1 MAKFAI
7 MDSDSVVDEER
18 FNTIEE
24 AVEKATQMVTDDAD
38 TEVEIVQIIKKVSST
53 LKVDVVDIV

>member
-1 MAKFAI
+1 
-7 MDSDSVVDEER
+7 
-18 FNTIEE
+18 
-24 AVEKATQMVTDDAD
+24 MVTDDAD